1 MQSVHA
7 FRYTKGF
14 GNFNQEMNNTLQSAL
29 SGSAE
34 TYRYTFQFQK
44 TCHFQYHFA
53 EKKSKFGAKRKWNA
67 LIQLKTLLFY
77 FLLVSS
83 TSFLPVCLAKWQAP
97 YVFFVVMLFIHQ
109 FIYSFSFEHFLWGL
123 FYDPLMIVSW
133 LFSKLV

>member
-1 MQSVHA
+1 MQSLHA
-7 FRYTKGF
+7 FRYNKGF
-14 GNFNQEMNNTLQSAL
+14 GNFSQEMNNTLQSAL
-29 SGSAE
+29 SGSTE
-34 TYRYTFQFQK
+34 TYTIQLK
-44 TCHFQYHFA
+44 KIHHFQHHFA

-83 TSFLPVCLAKWQAP
+83 TRFLPVCVAKWQAP

>member
-1 MQSVHA
+1 MQSLHA
-7 FRYTKGF
+7 FRYNKGF
-14 GNFNQEMNNTLQSAL
+14 GNFSQEMNNTLQSAL
-29 SGSAE
+29 SGSTE
-34 TYRYTFQFQK
+34 TYTIQLK
-44 TCHFQYHFA
+44 KIHHFQHHFA

-123 FYDPLMIVSW
+123 FYDPLMIVSL

>member
-1 MQSVHA
+1 MQSLHA
-7 FRYTKGF
+7 FRYNKGF
-14 GNFNQEMNNTLQSAL
+14 GNFSQEMNNTLQSAL
-29 SGSAE
+29 SGSTE
-34 TYRYTFQFQK
+34 TYTIQLK
-44 TCHFQYHFA
+44 KIHHFQHHFA

-83 TSFLPVCLAKWQAP
+83 TSFLPVCVAKWQAP

>member
-1 MQSVHA
+1 MQSLHA

-14 GNFNQEMNNTLQSAL
+14 GNFSQEMNNTLQSAL
-29 SGSAE
+29 SGSTE
-34 TYRYTFQFQK
+34 TYTIQLK
-44 TCHFQYHFA
+44 KIHHFQHHFA

>member
-1 MQSVHA
+1 MQSLHA
-7 FRYTKGF
+7 FRYNKGF
-14 GNFNQEMNNTLQSAL
+14 GNFSQEMNNTLQSAL
-29 SGSAE
+29 SGSTE
-34 TYRYTFQFQK
+34 TYTIQLK
-44 TCHFQYHFA
+44 KIDHFQHHFA

>member
-1 MQSVHA
+1 MQSLHA
-7 FRYTKGF
+7 FRYNKGF
-14 GNFNQEMNNTLQSAL
+14 GNFSQEMNNTLQSAL
-29 SGSAE
+29 SGSTE
-34 TYRYTFQFQK
+34 TYTIQLK
-44 TCHFQYHFA
+44 KIHHFQHHFA

>member
-1 MQSVHA
+1 MQSLYA

-14 GNFNQEMNNTLQSAL
+14 GNFRQEMNNTLQSAL
-29 SGSAE
+29 SGSTE
-34 TYRYTFQFQK
+34 TYTIQLK
-44 TCHFQYHFA
+44 KIHHFQHHFA
-53 EKKSKFGAKRKWNA
+53 EKKSKFGAKCKWNA

>member
-1 MQSVHA
+1 MQSLHA

-14 GNFNQEMNNTLQSAL
+14 GNFSQEMNNTLPSAL
-29 SGSAE
+29 CGSTE
-34 TYRYTFQFQK
+34 TYTIQLK
-44 TCHFQYHFA
+44 KIHHFHHHFA

-123 FYDPLMIVSW
+123 FCDPLMIVSW